1 MVLVIVISVLL
12 VLVLG
17 ALRVVVLKRLGVE
30 GTWSALIPIGY
41 EYKLYSEAF
50 CKGEKVSMRN
60 FTAVFFAVGFLV
72 MWGVFSV
79 DWVALLMFGGYVL
92 VMGASYCRLVRRA
105 AGDGVSD
112 ELLLLCM
119 MGGTLEVVAWVLLSS
134 PVGVLKSLGLVK

>member
-12 VLVLG
+12 VLVWG
-17 ALRVVVLKRLGVE
+17 ALRVVVLKRLSVE

-60 FTAVFFAVGFLV
+60 FTAVFFSVGFLV

-79 DWVALLMFGGYVL
+79 DWVALLMFGGYVVTVGRCYAKL
-92 VMGASYCRLVRRA
+92 LERVSGKEIPEEIQMLCVLAGAFEVLAWLMIIGNKKWKVV
-105 AGDGVSD
+105 DG
-112 ELLLLCM
+112 
-119 MGGTLEVVAWVLLSS
+119 
-134 PVGVLKSLGLVK
+134 